1 MRRCLSEGDTICLI
15 LCFMIIVMKENCNQ
29 AKATRSRKSKMN
41 HERAEDTLTSKYS
54 EAIRCIDGS
63 DQYLRTYPQLLRSM
77 AILAKEMREYALPAI
92 AHMAYGWMPTILK
105 KFSDSQSDIVGP
117 ATGCRSFE
125 EASALIESLD
135 DSPINNSWVGMS
147 KVLHFMNPE
156 IFPIWD
162 SRVAKHFDLK
172 ITQVNKKNHFLE
184 YLTFV
189 SKHRNNDAVKKVQE
203 AFVKQAGYPVSDV
216 RACEFILFSL

>member
-1 MRRCLSEGDTICLI
+1 M
-15 LCFMIIVMKENCNQ
+15 MVNMKENHNQ
-29 AKATRSRKSKMN
+29 AKATGRRKSKMN
-41 HERAEDTLTSKYS
+41 HKRALDTLITKYPK
-54 EAIRCIDGS
+54 AIQCIDAS
-63 DQYLRTYPQLLRSM
+63 EQYLRTYPALIKST
-77 AILAKEMREYALPAI
+77 AILAKQMGEDALPPI

-117 ATGCRSFE
+117 ATGCQSFE
-125 EASALIESLD
+125 EASGLIQSLD

-156 IFPIWD
+156 FFPIWD

-189 SKHRNNDAVKKVQE
+189 EENRKSDAVKRVRE
-203 AFVKQAGYPVSDV
+203 AFAKEAGYEVTDV
-216 RACEFILFSL
+216 RACEFILFSV

>member
-1 MRRCLSEGDTICLI
+1 M
-15 LCFMIIVMKENCNQ
+15 MVVMKENHNQ

-41 HERAEDTLTSKYS
+41 HERAEDTLNSKYP
-54 EAIRCIDGS
+54 ETIRCIDAS
-63 DQYLRTYPQLLRSM
+63 KQYLRAYPELLRST
-77 AILAKEMREYALPAI
+77 AILAKEIGEDALPAI
-92 AHMAYGWMPTILK
+92 SHMAYGWMPTILK
-105 KFSDSQSDIVGP
+105 KFSDSQPGIVGT

-125 EASALIESLD
+125 EASGLIQSLD

-156 IFPIWD
+156 FFPIWD
-162 SRVAKHFDLK
+162 SRVAKQFDLK

-189 SKHRNNDAVKKVQE
+189 AKHRNKDEVKKVEE
-203 AFVKQAGYPVSDV
+203 AFVKEAGYSVSDV
-216 RACEFILFSL
+216 RACEFILFSV

>member
-1 MRRCLSEGDTICLI
+1 MV
-15 LCFMIIVMKENCNQ
+15 VMKENHNQ
-29 AKATRSRKSKMN
+29 AKSSKSRKSKMN
-41 HERAEDTLTSKYS
+41 HERAKDTLTSKYP

-63 DQYLRTYPQLLRSM
+63 EQYLRTYPELLRSTT
-77 AILAKEMREYALPAI
+77 ILAKEMGEDALPAI

-105 KFSDSQSDIVGP
+105 KFSDSQPGIVGT

-125 EASALIESLD
+125 EASGLIQSLD

-156 IFPIWD
+156 FFPIWD
-162 SRVAKHFDLK
+162 SRVAKQFDLK
-172 ITQVNKKNHFLE
+172 ISQVNKKNHFIE

-189 SKHRNNDAVKKVQE
+189 EEHRNNDAVKKVQE
-203 AFVKQAGYPVSDV
+203 AFVKEVGYSVTDV
-216 RACEFILFSL
+216 RACEFILFSV

>member
-1 MRRCLSEGDTICLI
+1 M
-15 LCFMIIVMKENCNQ
+15 MVYMKENHNQ

-63 DQYLRTYPQLLRSM
+63 EQYLRTYPQLLRSTALLTKKM
-77 AILAKEMREYALPAI
+77 GEDALPAI

-105 KFSDSQSDIVGP
+105 KFSDSQPDIVGP

-125 EASALIESLD
+125 KASGLTQSLD
-135 DSPINNSWVGMS
+135 DSTINNSWVGMS

-156 IFPIWD
+156 FFPIWD
-162 SRVAKHFDLK
+162 SRVAKHFGLK
-172 ITQVNKKNHFLE
+172 YDYQINNRNHFLE

-189 SKHRNNDAVKKVQE
+189 EENRKSDAVKRVRE
-203 AFVKQAGYPVSDV
+203 AFVKEAGYEVTEV
-216 RACEFILFSL
+216 RASEFILFSA

>member
-1 MRRCLSEGDTICLI
+1 M
-15 LCFMIIVMKENCNQ
+15 MIVMKENHNQ

-41 HERAEDTLTSKYS
+41 HQRAEDTLTSKYS

-63 DQYLRTYPQLLRSM
+63 DQYLRTYPQLLRST
-77 AILAKEMREYALPAI
+77 ALLAKEMGENALPAI

-105 KFSDSQSDIVGP
+105 KFSDSQSDIVDP
-117 ATGCRSFE
+117 ATGCQSFE
-125 EASALIESLD
+125 EASGLIQSLD

-156 IFPIWD
+156 FFPIWD

-172 ITQVNKKNHFLE
+172 YDYQINNRNHFLE

-189 SKHRNNDAVKKVQE
+189 EENRKSDAVKRVQE
-203 AFVKQAGYPVSDV
+203 AFVKEAGYSVSDV
-216 RACEFILFSL
+216 RACEFILFSV

>member
-1 MRRCLSEGDTICLI
+1 M
-15 LCFMIIVMKENCNQ
+15 MIVMKKNHNQ
-29 AKATRSRKSKMN
+29 AKSSKSRKSNMN
-41 HERAEDTLTSKYS
+41 HERAEDTLTYKFP
-54 EAIRCIDGS
+54 EAIECIDGS
-63 DQYLRTYPQLLRSM
+63 EQYIRTYPQLLRST
-77 AILAKEMREYALPAI
+77 ALLAREMGEDALPAI

-105 KFSDSQSDIVGP
+105 KFSDSKPRIVGP

-125 EASALIESLD
+125 EASELIQSLE

-147 KVLHFMNPE
+147 KVLHFINPE
-156 IFPIWD
+156 FFPIWD

-189 SKHRNNDAVKKVQE
+189 AKHRNKDEVKKVEE
-203 AFVKQAGYPVSDV
+203 AFVKEAGYSVSDV
-216 RACEFILFSL
+216 RACEFILFSV

>member
-1 MRRCLSEGDTICLI
+1 M
-15 LCFMIIVMKENCNQ
+15 MVVMKENHNQ
-29 AKATRSRKSKMN
+29 AKATGRRKSKMN
-41 HERAEDTLTSKYS
+41 LKRAEYTLTSKYP
-54 EAIRCIDGS
+54 EAIQCIDAS
-63 DQYLRTYPQLLRSM
+63 EQYLRTYPQLLRST
-77 AILAKEMREYALPAI
+77 ALLAKEMGEDALPAI

-125 EASALIESLD
+125 EASGLIQSLD

-147 KVLHFMNPE
+147 KVLHFVNPDF
-156 IFPIWD
+156 FPIWD

-184 YLTFV
+184 YLSFIA
-189 SKHRNNDAVKKVQE
+189 KHRNKDAVKKVQE
-203 AFVKQAGYPVSDV
+203 AFVKEAGYSVSDV
-216 RACEFILFSL
+216 RACEFILFSV

>member
-1 MRRCLSEGDTICLI
+1 M
-15 LCFMIIVMKENCNQ
+15 MVVMKENHNQ
-29 AKATRSRKSKMN
+29 AKSSKSRKSKMN
-41 HERAEDTLTSKYS
+41 HERAKDTLTSKYP

-63 DQYLRTYPQLLRSM
+63 EQYLRTYPELLRSTT
-77 AILAKEMREYALPAI
+77 ILAKEMGEDALPAI

-105 KFSDSQSDIVGP
+105 KFSDSQPGIVGT

-125 EASALIESLD
+125 EASGLIQSLE

-147 KVLHFMNPE
+147 KVLHFINPE
-156 IFPIWD
+156 FFPIWD

-189 SKHRNNDAVKKVQE
+189 AKHRNKDEVKKVEE
-203 AFVKQAGYPVSDV
+203 AFVKEAGYSVSDV
-216 RACEFILFSL
+216 RACEFILFSV

>member
-1 MRRCLSEGDTICLI
+1 M
-15 LCFMIIVMKENCNQ
+15 MVVMKENHNQ
-29 AKATRSRKSKMN
+29 AKATRPKKSRMN
-41 HERAEDTLTSKYS
+41 HERAKDTLTSKYP

-63 DQYLRTYPQLLRSM
+63 EQYLRTYPELLRSTT
-77 AILAKEMREYALPAI
+77 ILAKEMGEDALPAI

-125 EASALIESLD
+125 EASALIQSLD

-147 KVLHFMNPE
+147 KVLHFINPE
-156 IFPIWD
+156 FFPIWD
-162 SRVAKHFDLK
+162 SRVAQHFGLK
-172 ITQVNKKNHFLE
+172 YDYQINNRNHFLE

-189 SKHRNNDAVKKVQE
+189 SENRKSDAVKRVQE
-203 AFVKQAGYPVSDV
+203 AFVKEAGYSVSDV
-216 RACEFILFSL
+216 RACEFILFSV

>member
-1 MRRCLSEGDTICLI
+1 M
-15 LCFMIIVMKENCNQ
+15 VYMKENHNL
-29 AKATRSRKSKMN
+29 AKDTRSRKSKMN
-41 HERAEDTLTSKYS
+41 HERAEDTLTSKYP
-54 EAIRCIDGS
+54 EAIQCIDGS
-63 DQYLRTYPQLLRSM
+63 EQYLRTYPELLRST
-77 AILAKEMREYALPAI
+77 AILAKEMGEDALPAI

-105 KFSDSQSDIVGP
+105 KFSDSESDIVGP

-125 EASALIESLD
+125 EASALIQSLD

-147 KVLHFMNPE
+147 KVLHFINPE
-156 IFPIWD
+156 FFPIWD

-189 SKHRNNDAVKKVQE
+189 EENRKSDAVKRVQE
-203 AFVKQAGYPVSDV
+203 AFVKEAGYSVSDV
-216 RACEFILFSL
+216 RACEFILFSV